1 MTLIKKPITIDGIL
15 NFYYKQDYYVIV
27 FKKKCVDTFYSYFE
41 SLTIFKKSSKK
52 PTVEKNR
59 FTPYK

>member
-1 MTLIKKPITIDGIL
+1 VVSIDD
-15 NFYYKQDYYVIV
+15 KQDYYVIV